1 MKSDLIELNKIK
13 EESNKLNISEIIK
26 NFKNIFTNQEFE
38 KDDDENGHID
48 FIFAAAN
55 LRAEIFKIEK
65 CDKMKTRLIAGKI
78 IPAIATTTSA
88 IVGLASL
95 QLYSLYQYNDIKS
108 LRDNYFNLA
117 IRTFNSCP
125 PGKYEEKLENNQLDS
140 KKIKNKFKQFI
151 RFSKNK
157 IFQLLNL

>member
-38 KDDDENGHID
+38 KDNDENGHID

-78 IPAIATTTSA
+78 IPSIATTTSA

-95 QLYSLYQYNDIKS
+95 QLFSLYQSNDIKS

-125 PGKYEEKLENNQLDS
+125 PGKYKEELENNQLNS